1 MLLLRLRKIFVHSIQ
16 GRRELV
22 PRLEDPST
30 TKDPFSIPLLK
41 DQWLSFKGGDFLKRD
56 GCCIYEMTS
65 HKPAFKAFIS
75 FKSSVSSVFVRIMW
89 SSFLPSVLW

>member
-41 DQWLSFKGGDFLKRD
+41 DQWLRVVIFLNKMN
-56 GCCIYEMTS
+56 GMHSLC
-65 HKPAFKAFIS
+65 PA
-75 FKSSVSSVFVRIMW
+75 VW
-89 SSFLPSVLW
+89 SSIEGGC